1 MSITL
6 TVPTIEAQTG
16 AVRAG
21 PVALIQNGD
30 LLVKVTQCDYDLF
43 AAGFAEYCRARGV
56 SLWKEA
62 LWPLFNAA
70 TFIARADYDQQF
82 GHSIHGQAY
91 SADSMDSH
99 WRRTLI
105 ARGALQDVWQ
115 LWLASQ
121 AAKAE

>member
-21 PVALIQNGD
+21 LVALIQNGD
-30 LLVKVTQCDYDLF
+30 LLVKVTQCDYDMF
-43 AAGFAEYCRARGV
+43 APGFADYCRARGV
-56 SLWKEA
+56 GLWERG

-70 TFIARADYDQQF
+70 HFIERANYEKLF
-82 GHSIHGQAY
+82 GQSIHGHTYGPAT
-91 SADSMDSH
+91 MDSH
-99 WRRTLI
+99 WRSTLI
-105 ARGALQDVWQ
+105 ARGALQDPWQ